1 MRRTVLVTGANRG
14 IGLAFAS
21 QLLARGDH
29 VIATCRHPGKAAALN
44 ALGGAHPGRLHV
56 LPLDVASEKSRAELI
71 RELPLVLGED
81 GRLDLLINNAGVLHS
96 GERFG
101 QLRQETL
108 EDSLRINAI
117 GPLLLAQAVA
127 PLLRDGNRAAGGNEG
142 VTGTGA
148 TGAVINQA
156 NHVER
161 LDHGS
166 GGARAADTTSS
177 GLDLRSGIAGSGG
190 GREAI
195 KSLPDTRLVDR
206 LPAAAA
212 ASGCPVIANLSSQL
226 GSITGVTRFGTPG
239 YAISKAAQNM
249 AGAQLAQALAPR
261 GIVVLALH
269 PGWAQTDM
277 GGPRATDAPAEVVA
291 GMLRLIDAATPAQS
305 GGFFDWQGKTLPW

>member
-1 MRRTVLVTGANRG
+1 MARTALVTGANRG
-14 IGLAFAS
+14 LGLEFAR

-29 VIATCRHPGKAAALN
+29 VVATCRHPGKATALN
-44 ALGGAHPGRLHV
+44 ALGGTHPGHLHV
-56 LPLDVASEKSRAELI
+56 LPLGVASEKSRAELV

-101 QLRQETL
+101 QLRQEML

-127 PLLRDGNRAAGGNEG
+127 PLLRDGNRAAGGNED
-142 VTGTGA
+142 VAGTGA

-161 LDHGS
+161 L
-166 GGARAADTTSS
+166 
-177 GLDLRSGIAGSGG
+177 
-190 GREAI
+190 
-195 KSLPDTRLVDR
+195 DR

>member
-1 MRRTVLVTGANRG
+1 MSRTVLVTGANRG
-14 IGLAFAS
+14 IGLAFAG

-29 VIATCRHPGKAAALN
+29 VVATCRHPGKAAALN
-44 ALGGAHPGRLHV
+44 ALGGEHPGRLHV
-56 LPLDVASEKSRAELI
+56 LPLDVASERSRAELV

-117 GPLLLAQAVA
+117 GPLLLAQALA
-127 PLLRDGNRAAGGNEG
+127 PLLRDGNRAAGGNED
-142 VTGTGA
+142 VAGTGA
-148 TGAVINQA
+148 T
-156 NHVER
+156 
-161 LDHGS
+161 
-166 GGARAADTTSS
+166 
-177 GLDLRSGIAGSGG
+177 
-190 GREAI
+190 
-195 KSLPDTRLVDR
+195 
-206 LPAAAA
+206 A

-226 GSITGVTRFGTPG
+226 GSITGVTRFGTPS

-249 AGAQLAQALAPR
+249 ASAQLAQALAAR

-269 PGWAQTDM
+269 PGWVQTDM
-277 GGPRATDAPAEVVA
+277 GGERAPDAPVDVVA

-305 GGFFDWQGKTLPW
+305 GGFVDWRGEALPW